1 MGITE
6 PLIDTFGRIHTN
18 LRISVTD
25 RCNIRCFYCMP
36 ETVRFL
42 PRAEILTY
50 EEIERLVRVLAH
62 MGVNKLRVTEQG
74 SVVVIDDQGSRPLR
88 VKAA

>member
-1 MGITE
+1 MDITE

-50 EEIERLVRVLAH
+50 EEIERLVTKNTQIAQVLEHVAKVAKRVGA
-62 MGVNKLRVTEQG
+62 GV
-74 SVVVIDDQGSRPLR
+74 I
-88 VKAA
+88 